1 MGNTMVT
8 YSYNNSIVAIRLEI
22 GIVIS
27 CLIKSIWDTNPIPT
41 FITLLIT
48 TTFIFNSIND
58 VKHHHLIFFIFL
70 FFSFTLYIIIFLTD
84 NISFTRIV
92 LTILCV
98 LR

>member
-1 MGNTMVT
+1 MGNTMVA

-27 CLIKSIWDTNPIPT
+27 CLIKSIRDTNPTPT

-58 VKHHHLIFFIFL
+58 VKHYHLFFFFIF
-70 FFSFTLYIIIFLTD
+70 FTLYIIISITD
-84 NISFTRIV
+84 NISLTRIV